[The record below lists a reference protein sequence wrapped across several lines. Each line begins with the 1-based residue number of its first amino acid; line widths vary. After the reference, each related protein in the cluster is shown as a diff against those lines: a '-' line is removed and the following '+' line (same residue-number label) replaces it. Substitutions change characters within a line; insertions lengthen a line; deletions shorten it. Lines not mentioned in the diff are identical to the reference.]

1 MDNSPAMMAYTV
13 LTIIFMLFGA
23 EFFGYIASDYKLK
36 EIKEKSIELIENKGG
51 YTDEVAQKVEE
62 WIKDNNL
69 EQYDVK
75 VVTHPSATL
84 QWQESFDF
92 RIEGKYLYRTINL
105 LGTGVGNVEAR
116 LASYGNGAS
125 QVYPHS

>member
-36 EIKEKSIELIENKGG
+36 EIKESTIELIQNKGG
-51 YTDEVAQKVEE
+51 YTDEVAQKVEQ

-75 VVTHPSATL
+75 VVAHPSATL
-84 QWQESFDF
+84 QWQEPFEF

-105 LGTGVGNVEAR
+105 FGTGVGNVEAR